1 MEVTH
6 KEIQKYICNEYF
18 IKKANFDIEKALF
31 DIIKIH
37 NNKKHS
43 TTKRIPKEIKDLED
57 IEEITIIKNEIIKTL
72 SKKGN
77 IEYDKFYVFDDS
89 KIKLQNNKI
98 VKLPK
103 KKIKIKKVIKF
114 QFLL

>member
-1 MEVTH
+1 M
-6 KEIQKYICNEYF
+6 
-18 IKKANFDIEKALF
+18 
-31 DIIKIH
+31 
-37 NNKKHS
+37 
-43 TTKRIPKEIKDLED
+43 
-57 IEEITIIKNEIIKTL
+57 KTL

-77 IEYDKFYVFDDS
+77 DYDNIDYDKFYVFDDS

-114 QFLL
+114 QFLLQAVFLKIYYILK